1 MGIRNVGGVRE
12 EDSEKDPRPPLGQ
25 GTGQDPRQG
34 SGQGSGQDFGQ
45 GSDGDG
51 RGGLEGELRRRLA
64 LLTLEEKVRLLTGA
78 DFWTLHP
85 LPKIGL
91 APLVMSD
98 GPSGVRGTTW
108 DERHPSL
115 LFPNPT
121 SLAATWDP
129 EAAEET
135 GRLNGAQARDK
146 GVHVQL
152 APTVNLHRTPL
163 GGRHFENYSEDPLLA
178 ARIAVGFVRG
188 VQSAG
193 VAATVKHF
201 VANDSETARMSYD
214 ARVDART
221 LEELYLR
228 PFEEAVREGG
238 AWAVMAAYNRVNGT
252 AMTEHRALLTDL
264 LKEEWGFDGVVV
276 SDWTA
281 IRSTEASAAAGMD
294 LEMPGLPTSPWGERL
309 VAAVREGRIAEEA
322 VDDKVLR
329 ILRLAART
337 GALDGVP
344 GPPPATTP
352 ADARRR
358 LRDLAARG
366 TVLLRNE
373 GLLPLRG
380 VSHLALI
387 GPNAVRFAA
396 QGGGSAHVDPEHVV
410 TPYEGLRRVL
420 GEDAVITVRPGVDP
434 HTRLAPLPVARCA
447 DPETGEPG
455 TRVDYLGADGTV
467 LLSEHRRTAALLF
480 LGGGLPEG
488 TRQIAL
494 RAVFTPAG
502 DGAHTF
508 AAAGT
513 GRLDLRVGDGV
524 AESLTLTPDGTDP
537 VESLT
542 RPPEH
547 RVAVELPA
555 GRPVPVE
562 LRHTFDRPGFAVA
575 FGIGYREPRL
585 GEDEE
590 FAAAVEAA
598 RAADAAVVVV
608 GTDDG
613 VESEGHD
620 RTSLALPGRQDE
632 LVSAVAA
639 ANPRTVVVVN
649 AGAPVLMPWRAEVA
663 AVLWAW
669 LPGQEGGDA
678 IADVLTGLAEPG
690 GRLPTTFPSSQTGVL
705 SPYPRPDGALEY
717 AEGTAIGYRHYAPE
731 DIAYPFG
738 HGLGYTTWEYEAV
751 AAAPSGEAAEVTV
764 RNTGNRRGREIV
776 QCYASGPGLPIRLAG
791 FATVEAGPGER
802 VTVTVP
808 LDRRV
813 PRPYRLHAGRSI
825 ADLLVDT
832 EF

>member
-1 MGIRNVGGVRE
+1 MTADATNRDTR
-12 EDSEKDPRPPLGQ
+12 DRDR
-25 GTGQDPRQG
+25 
-34 SGQGSGQDFGQ
+34 
-45 GSDGDG
+45 DGE
-51 RGGLEGELRRRLA
+51 GLEADLRERLA
-64 LLTLEEKVRLLTGA
+64 RLSLEEKVRLLTGA
-78 DFWTLHP
+78 GFWTLHP
-85 LPKIGL
+85 IEKIGL
-91 APLVMSD
+91 APLVLSD

-108 DERHPSL
+108 DERRPSL

-121 SLAATWDP
+121 ALAATWDP
-129 EAAEET
+129 DAAEEA

-178 ARIAVGFVRG
+178 ARIAAGFVHG

-201 VANDSETARMSYD
+201 VGNDSETARMSYD
-214 ARVDART
+214 ARIDDRT
-221 LEELYLR
+221 LRDLYLR
-228 PFEEAVREGG
+228 PFEETVRGAG

-252 AMTEHRALLTDL
+252 SMTEHRPLITGL

-294 LEMPGLPTSPWGERL
+294 LEMPGLPTSPWGDRL
-309 VAAVREGRIAEEA
+309 TAAVRDGRIGEEII
-322 VDDKVLR
+322 DDKVLR
-329 ILRLAART
+329 ILRLAARV

-366 TVLLRNE
+366 AVLLRND
-373 GLLPLRG
+373 GVLPLRG
-380 VSHLALI
+380 TSHVALI

-396 QGGGSAHVDPEHVV
+396 QGGGSAHVNPEHVV
-410 TPYEGLRRVL
+410 TPYEGLRRAL
-420 GEDAVITVRPGVDP
+420 GEDAVITVHTGVTP
-434 HTRLAPLPVARCA
+434 HARLAPLPLAIAA

-455 TRVDYLGADGTV
+455 TRVDYLDAAGTV

-480 LGGGLPEG
+480 LGGLPAG
-488 TRQIAL
+488 TRRITL
-494 RAVFTPAG
+494 RTLVTPAE
-502 DGAHTF
+502 DGVHTF

-513 GRLDLRVGDGV
+513 GRFDLRVGDGV
-524 AESLTLTPDGTDP
+524 AETLTLAPDGDDM
-537 VESLT
+537 VESLM

-547 RVAVELPA
+547 RVTIGLEA

-562 LRHTFDRPGFAVA
+562 LVHSFDEPPFAVA
-575 FGIGYREPRL
+575 FGL
-585 GEDEE
+585 GHRAPHLPEDEE
-590 FAAAVEAA
+590 FGAAVEAA
-598 RAADAAVVVV
+598 RAAEAAVVVV
-608 GTDDG
+608 GTDDD
-613 VESEGHD
+613 VESEGFD
-620 RTSLALPGRQDE
+620 RTSLALPGRQDD

-649 AGAPVLMPWRAEVA
+649 AGAPVLMPWREEVA

-690 GRLPTTFPSSQTGVL
+690 GRLPTTFPVTQTGVL
-705 SPYPRPDGALEY
+705 SPFPGPDGTLEY
-717 AEGTAIGYRHYAPE
+717 SEGTAIGYRHYALE

-738 HGLGYTTWEYEAV
+738 HGLGYTAWEYESITV
-751 AAAPSGEAAEVTV
+751 APSAESAEVTV
-764 RNTGNRRGREIV
+764 RNAGNRRGREVV
-776 QCYASGPGLPIRLAG
+776 QCYASGPALSIRLAG
-791 FATVEAGPGER
+791 FAAVEAGPGER

-808 LDRRV
+808 LDERL
-813 PRPYRLHAGRSI
+813 PRSYRLHAGRSI
-825 ADLLVDT
+825 ADLIVDT
-832 EF
+832 EV